1 MGLRRLRDTTRV
13 FALSLIWRLFTGHS
27 LWKSWIQE
35 YLLAHSS
42 FWDVREN
49 SRGSWIWR
57 KLLRLRGVAYQFMR
71 HEVRN
76 GESTYFW
83 TDNWMKVWKLIDIT
97 GVQGTH
103 YLGILRQPVPVN
115 ESGPDIVLWKHAQD
129 DYQSCFSAS
138 RTWEKI
144 RDRREKVAWSN
155 VVWFS

>member
-1 MGLRRLRDTTRV
+1 
-13 FALSLIWRLFTGHS
+13 
-27 LWKSWIQE
+27 
-35 YLLAHSS
+35 
-42 FWDVREN
+42 
-49 SRGSWIWR
+49 
-57 KLLRLRGVAYQFMR
+57 MR